1 MSKRDKIEQIIATK
15 TPTISFQLVRLVK
28 LEDWIAYI
36 QNLITLGLKVSAVW
50 RMVWTNRLYCIVQG
64 TFGATKMRMITEVKD
79 NERELAYYFVANIL
93 RFPIRDKG
101 IDEILMENSN
111 DMLMG

>member
-1 MSKRDKIEQIIATK
+1 
-15 TPTISFQLVRLVK
+15 
-28 LEDWIAYI
+28 
-36 QNLITLGLKVSAVW
+36 
-50 RMVWTNRLYCIVQG
+50 
-64 TFGATKMRMITEVKD
+64 MRMITEVKD

-93 RFPIRDKG
+93 RFPIRGKG